1 MDKTKKRILVTLVIF
16 VVAVP
21 GGLVLNELYRAWST
35 GHDVLSTMWCMNSL
49 MSALAVE
56 MPVVVDTEG
65 LSKAGDKHGFERCH
79 EDAWGNPFQ
88 AEHAPGADPPYLI
101 RSLGQDGKRGPCCQ
115 RTVENWKEDAI
126 LRGNEWLQVWRTLG
140 KPRE

>member
-1 MDKTKKRILVTLVIF
+1 MAKNKQRMLVILAIF

-21 GGLVLNELYRAWST
+21 RGLVLKELYRAWT
-35 GHDVLSTMWCMNSL
+35 IGHYGLSTMWCMNSL

-56 MPVVVDTEG
+56 VSVVVNAEG
-65 LSKAGDKHGFERCH
+65 LRKAGDKHGFEGCH

-101 RSLGQDGKRGPCCQ
+101 RSLGKDGKRGPCCQ
-115 RTVENWKEDAI
+115 RTVEDWRDDAI
-126 LRGNEWLQVWRTLG
+126 LRGSEWLRVWRTLG
-140 KPRE
+140 KPRG